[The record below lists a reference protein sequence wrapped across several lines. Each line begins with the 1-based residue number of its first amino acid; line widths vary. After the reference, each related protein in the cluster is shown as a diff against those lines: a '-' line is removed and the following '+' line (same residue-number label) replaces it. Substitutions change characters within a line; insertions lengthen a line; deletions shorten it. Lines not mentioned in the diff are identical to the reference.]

1 MQHCLGDRMVVDGQG
16 FEVGEMGDIR
26 MTQKATLAKL
36 AWQAHI
42 PVLMMEEDR
51 EMSSVAEVVNHG
63 KLEAVRQASKISTWS
78 YFQRRHLTW

>member
-1 MQHCLGDRMVVDGQG
+1 MVVDGQG
-16 FEVGEMGDIR
+16 SEVGEMGDIR

-42 PVLMMEEDR
+42 PALMMAEDR

-63 KLEAVRQASKISTWS
+63 KLEAVRQA
-78 YFQRRHLTW
+78 